1 MNSNTK
7 DLLIE
12 IGTEELPPKSLRT
25 MMENLGSNFSQ
36 KLNEAELEFE
46 SLQTFATPRR
56 LALLIKSLAA
66 AQPDHIVE
74 KRGPSLKAAYDEAGQ
89 PSKAALGFMRSCGI
103 KDLSHLE
110 QQETEKGTWLVYR
123 VQKSGAHL
131 KDLITELINSSLAE
145 LPIDRRMRWGA
156 SREEFVRPVHWL
168 VVLHG
173 SEVLPATVLGV
184 NAGNITSGHRFM
196 APGEISLDSAS
207 SYVNCLHEANVVV
220 DFESRKQLI
229 VDQLD
234 DMAVHEKAEVVVDP
248 DLLDEVTSLV
258 EWPVALLG
266 NFDPEFLKLP
276 EEALISAMQSHQCY
290 FHLVDKDNRLLP
302 KFITIANIASSNPQT
317 VIAGNERVISPRL
330 SDAAFFINQD
340 KKTSLDNRLAHLKT
354 VLFQSKLGSYHDKAE
369 RVARLAGYIADKIGA
384 DATVASR
391 AGLLCKADLASDM
404 VGEFPELQGIMG
416 GYYARHDG
424 EDSSVSDA
432 ISEHYRPVVSGGDLP
447 DTPAGQCVA
456 IADKID
462 TLTGLFG
469 IDQPPSGSR
478 DPFALRRQTLGIIR
492 ICVEKSLALD
502 LRELINEAINIHDQ
516 EFDGDAVIS
525 YLIER
530 LGVWYQDQGISFDT
544 FSAVQQSSEK
554 ISDLCANDIRVRSLQ
569 AFRTHARAANLI
581 AANKR
586 IANILKKVDEST
598 LAPVTEAI
606 FTEDAELAL
615 FSALGKATSDLS
627 NTENYEEK
635 FLALADLQPAIDR
648 YFDDVMVMAD
658 EESLRDNRL
667 ATLSQMR
674 NLFLSVADLSVLQ

>member
-196 APGEISLDSAS
+196 ATGEISLDSAS

-447 DTPAGQCVA
+447 TTPAGQCVA

>member
-635 FLALADLQPAIDR
+635 FLALADLQPDIDR

>member
-25 MMENLGSNFSQ
+25 MMENFGSNFSQ

-196 APGEISLDSAS
+196 ATGEISLDSAS

-234 DMAVHEKAEVVVDP
+234 DMAVHEKAEVVASP

-266 NFDPEFLKLP
+266 NFDPEFLMLP

-302 KFITIANIASSNPQT
+302 KFITIANIASSNPET

>member
-25 MMENLGSNFSQ
+25 MMENFGSNFSQ

-56 LALLIKSLAA
+56 LALLIKRLAA

-74 KRGPSLKAAYDEAGQ
+74 KRGPSLKAAYDEAGH
-89 PSKAALGFMRSCGI
+89 PSKATLGFMRSCGI
-103 KDLSHLE
+103 EDLNQLE

-234 DMAVHEKAEVVVDP
+234 DMAVHEKAEVVASP

-266 NFDPEFLKLP
+266 NFDPEFLMLP

-447 DTPAGQCVA
+447 ATPAGQCVA

-635 FLALADLQPAIDR
+635 FLALADLQPDIDR

>member
-56 LALLIKSLAA
+56 LALLIKRLAA

-635 FLALADLQPAIDR
+635 FLALADLQPDIDR

>member
-340 KKTSLDNRLAHLKT
+340 KKTSLDNRLSHRKAG
-354 VLFQSKLGSYHDKAE
+354 LFQSKLGSYHDKAE

>member
-25 MMENLGSNFSQ
+25 MMENFGSNFSQ

-266 NFDPEFLKLP
+266 NFDPEFLMLP

-302 KFITIANIASSNPQT
+302 KFITIANIASSNPET

>member
-234 DMAVHEKAEVVVDP
+234 DMAVHEKAEVVASP

-266 NFDPEFLKLP
+266 NFDPEFLMLP

-635 FLALADLQPAIDR
+635 FLALADLQPDIDR

>member
-56 LALLIKSLAA
+56 LALLIKRLAA

-302 KFITIANIASSNPQT
+302 KFITIANIASSNPET

-447 DTPAGQCVA
+447 ATPAGQCVA

-635 FLALADLQPAIDR
+635 FLALADLQPDIDR

>member
-447 DTPAGQCVA
+447 ATPAGQCVA

>member
-25 MMENLGSNFSQ
+25 MMENFGSNFSQ

-196 APGEISLDSAS
+196 ATGEISLDSAS

-635 FLALADLQPAIDR
+635 FLALADLQPDIDR